1 MTDKP
6 YIDEEGTLHYSGWV
20 SNGSGMSYNRDCL
33 SPKDPEQ
40 TYNYLKANGIIP
52 EHYGIRAYD
61 YPQIRKLSRLEL
73 IDKCIEQ
80 QNEIDAMMRSGM
92 F

>member
-1 MTDKP
+1 MIDKP
-6 YIDEEGTLHYSGWV
+6 YVDDEGTLHYSGWV
-20 SNGSGMSYNRDCL
+20 SNGGGMSYNRDCL

-40 TYNYLKANGIIP
+40 TYNYLKANGVTP
-52 EHYGIRAYD
+52 EHYSIYAYD
-61 YPQIRKLSRLEL
+61 HPEIRKLSRWEL

-80 QNEIDAMMRSGM
+80 QDEIDAMMRSGV